1 MVSKKMFTSGLA
13 GDGNMAEV
21 VRSKLSVATREN
33 DVKGRARLVSD

>member
-1 MVSKKMFTSGLA
+1 MFTSGLA

-33 DVKGRARLVSD
+33 DVNEKKGRARLVSD